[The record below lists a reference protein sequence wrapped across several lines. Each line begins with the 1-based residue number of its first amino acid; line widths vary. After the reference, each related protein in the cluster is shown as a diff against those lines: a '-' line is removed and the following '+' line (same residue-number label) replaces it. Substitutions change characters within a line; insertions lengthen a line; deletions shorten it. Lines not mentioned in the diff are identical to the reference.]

1 MKKFLQQN
9 QFAYLILFLL
19 LALFVIMFLQ
29 SWPNRLL
36 QRTIAIGFGATYFI
50 WGVITHTK
58 SKRITME
65 VVFEYLGVAALA
77 TLLIILITL

>member
-1 MKKFLQQN
+1 
-9 QFAYLILFLL
+9 
-19 LALFVIMFLQ
+19 LQ

-36 QRTIAIGFGATYFI
+36 QRAIAIGFGVTYFI

-58 SKRITME
+58 SKRFTME

>member
-19 LALFVIMFLQ
+19 LALFTIMFLQ
-29 SWPNRLL
+29 AWPDRLL
-36 QRTIAIGFGATYFI
+36 QRGIALGFGVAYFI
-50 WGVITHTK
+50 WGIVTHTK